1 MNTILL
7 ILTGGTIGSEKK
19 RNIVNISKNNYLKS
33 FLLTIVITLLLIF
46 FSCFLAAAHLFT
58 MNFKKYKIQLF

>member
-19 RNIVNISKNNYLKS
+19 GNIVNVSKYNYLKS
-33 FLLTIVITLLLIF
+33 FLL
-46 FSCFLAAAHLFT
+46 
-58 MNFKKYKIQLF
+58 KKINK